1 MSENQTAHK
10 WVPGREHTLLVVDD
24 NITNLSMMSDYLK
37 VSGFRVLVARDGQS
51 GIEKAGYAKPDLI
64 LMDVMMPGID
74 GFETCRRL
82 KNNPDTK
89 DIPVIFMTALAETEN
104 KVKAFEAGAVDYVT
118 KPLQHAEVLARLSTH
133 LKIRDLT
140 LSMQAQ
146 AEQLRIANN
155 ELSERGIQ
163 IEAANQAKS
172 EFLANMSHEIRT
184 PMNAIIGM
192 SHLALEGRLPPTER
206 EYIETI
212 KLSAMT
218 LMNLIDDILDLSR
231 IEAGRLELEQV
242 DFDLKHTMQST
253 FHILDVKAKEKNL
266 KLTCHIKPNVPRHL
280 IGDPGRLCQILL
292 NVGGNAVK
300 FTKVGHVTI
309 ACALE
314 QQMNGDVLLHFTV
327 SDTGIGIAADRL
339 KVIFDAFRQ
348 ADSSTNR
355 KYGGT
360 GLGLAISQQL
370 AVLMGGRIRV
380 ESQVGIGSTFHITAG
395 FRIQDESRNAL
406 DASSAHI
413 KKERFNMSGQKSTPL
428 PAHHDPKEKKK
439 LPQPKILLAEDN
451 LINQKL
457 MELLLGKMGCRI
469 TVASDGQQAIELL
482 EKQLFDLVLMDVL
495 MPKMDG
501 FEATQVIRKREQ
513 NTDRRIPIIAM
524 TALAMKGD
532 KQKCLAAGMDDYI
545 SKPVNFEKLA
555 ELLDKWV

>member
-10 WVPGREHTLLVVDD
+10 WVQGREHTILVVDD

-37 VSGFRVLVARDGQS
+37 VSGFRVLVARDGKS
-51 GIEKAGYAKPDLI
+51 GIEKACYAKPDLI

-82 KNNPDTK
+82 KNNPDIK

-118 KPLQHAEVLARLSTH
+118 KPLQHAEVLVRVSTH

-146 AEQLRIANN
+146 AKQLRIANN
-155 ELSERGIQ
+155 ALSERGIQ

-192 SHLALEGRLPPTER
+192 SHLALEGRLPPAER

-242 DFDLKHTMQST
+242 DFDLEPTMQST

-300 FTKVGHVTI
+300 FTEEGHVTI
-309 ACALE
+309 TCALE
-314 QQMNGDVLLHFTV
+314 QQMSGDVLLHFTV

-370 AVLMGGRIRV
+370 AVLMGGRIGV

-395 FRIQDESRNAL
+395 FRIQDEPRNAL

-413 KKERFNMSGQKSTPL
+413 KKERFNISEQKSTPVA
-428 PAHHDPKEKKK
+428 AHHDRKEKKK

-457 MELLLGKMGCRI
+457 MEILLGKMGCRI
-469 TVASDGQQAIELL
+469 TVASDGQQAIELFK
-482 EKQLFDLVLMDVL
+482 KQRFDLVLMDVL

-501 FEATQVIRKREQ
+501 FEATQIIRKKEQ
-513 NTDRRIPIIAM
+513 NTERRIPIIAI